1 MALTSHRRILLTIL
15 RASKKYTVKG
25 LAIALKHV
33 LNGMK
38 IYVNR
43 LTYS

>member
-1 MALTSHRRILLTIL
+1 MLLLTIL

-25 LAIALKHV
+25 LAFVLKDV

-38 IYVNR
+38 TYVNK
-43 LTYS
+43 LMYS